1 MAYKLATSD
10 LHSWREVSGKKSLP
24 GEMLLDLAPLVDII
38 FTLILF
44 FMLTSPFVTQWGIKV
59 DLPSLKQVAPVKF
72 SELEITITAVNQI
85 YIQSKPVNMA
95 SLRYELRKAAVQDK
109 SVSIVCDS
117 KAQLGV
123 VLEVRDIVLES
134 GVKKL
139 NLRTRLK
146 SE

>member
-1 MAYKLATSD
+1 MAYKLSASN
-10 LHSWREVSGKKSLP
+10 LHTWREVSSKKTLP

-72 SELEITITAVNQI
+72 SEMEITITAANQI
-85 YIQSKPVNMA
+85 YIQNKPVNMS

-117 KAQLGV
+117 KAQLGI
-123 VLEVRDIVLES
+123 VLEVRDIVLEA